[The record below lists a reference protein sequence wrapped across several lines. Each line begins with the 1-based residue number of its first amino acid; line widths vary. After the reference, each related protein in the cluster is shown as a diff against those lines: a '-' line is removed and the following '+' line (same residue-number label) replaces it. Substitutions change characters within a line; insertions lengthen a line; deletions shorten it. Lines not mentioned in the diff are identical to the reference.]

1 MASPNP
7 PAENSPESSDFAA
20 LLGAEI
26 DRDATT
32 ARILDAA
39 LTLFADIGISRVSAD
54 DIARQAGVNRA
65 TLYRR
70 VGAKDVIVRAAL
82 LRETAR
88 VLEQI
93 AARLRHLDP
102 ADPEAAAERVTHGF
116 ATTVTLLRTNPILV
130 KLLAVD
136 RDQTLAAITIGAG
149 DILALATA
157 FVAEQLFATT
167 GAVRDPETLAGMIV
181 RLVHSLVL
189 TPDAP
194 PRLRDEPEL
203 RAFAAGYL
211 TPVLLRTTRSSGVT
225 GAPTRHEM

>member
-1 MASPNP
+1 MASPNSP
-7 PAENSPESSDFAA
+7 DENSPDSSDFAL

-39 LTLFADIGISRVSAD
+39 LALFADIGISRVSAD

-93 AARLRHLDP
+93 STRLRHLDP
-102 ADPEAAAERVTHGF
+102 ADPEAAAERVTLGF
-116 ATTVTLLRTNPILV
+116 ATTVTLLRTNPILM

-136 RDQTLAAITIGAG
+136 RDQTLAAITVGAG

-157 FVAEQLFATT
+157 FVAEELFATT
-167 GAVRDPETLAGMIV
+167 GAVRDPRTVAGMIV
-181 RLVHSLVL
+181 RLVHSLIL

-211 TPVLLRTTRSSGVT
+211 VPVLL
-225 GAPTRHEM
+225 PRHPDTK

>member
-1 MASPNP
+1 MAPPNFP
-7 PAENSPESSDFAA
+7 DENLPGSSTYAQ

-26 DRDATT
+26 DRDSTN

-39 LTLFADIGISRVSAD
+39 LDLFADIGISRVSAD

-82 LRETAR
+82 VRETTR

-93 AARLRHLDP
+93 SSRLRHLDP
-102 ADPEAAAERVTHGF
+102 ADSEAAAERVTLGF
-116 ATTVTLLRTNPILV
+116 ATTVILLRTNPILV

-136 RDQTLAAITIGAG
+136 RDRTLAAITVGAG

-157 FVAEQLFATT
+157 FVAEELFATA
-167 GAVRDPETLAGMIV
+167 GAVRDPETVAGMVV

-211 TPVLLRTTRSSGVT
+211 VPALLPGNRS
-225 GAPTRHEM
+225 

>member
-1 MASPNP
+1 VAPPTSPEQNP
-7 PAENSPESSDFAA
+7 PDPGDYAQ
-20 LLGAEI
+20 LLGAET

-39 LTLFADIGISRVSAD
+39 LSLFADFGISRVSAD
-54 DIARQAGVNRA
+54 DIARKAGVNRA

-70 VGAKDVIVRAAL
+70 VGAKDVVVRGAL

-93 AARLRHLDP
+93 RAGLRHLDP
-102 ADPEAAAERVTHGF
+102 GDPAAAAERVTLGF

-130 KLLAVD
+130 RLLAVD
-136 RDQTLAAITIGAG
+136 REQTLAAITVGAG

-157 FVAEQLFATT
+157 FVAEELFATPGT
-167 GAVRDPETLAGMIV
+167 LGDPRTVAGMIV

-194 PRLRDEPEL
+194 PHLRDESEL
-203 RAFAAGYL
+203 RDFAAGFL
-211 TPVLLRTTRSSGVT
+211 VPFLLPRQGR
-225 GAPTRHEM
+225 

>member
-1 MASPNP
+1 MASPTSPDENP
-7 PAENSPESSDFAA
+7 PGSSDYAL

-26 DRDATT
+26 HRDATT

-39 LTLFADIGISRVSAD
+39 LTLFADFGISRVSAD
-54 DIARQAGVNRA
+54 DIARKAGVNRA

-88 VLEQI
+88 VLEEI
-93 AARLRHLDP
+93 RARLRHLDP
-102 ADPEAAAERVTHGF
+102 ADPAAAAERVTLGF

-136 RDQTLAAITIGAG
+136 RDQTLAAITVGAG

-157 FVAEQLFATT
+157 FVAQELFATP
-167 GAVRDPETLAGMIV
+167 GAVGDPQTVAGMIV

-189 TPDAP
+189 TPGAP
-194 PRLRDEPEL
+194 PHLPGESEL
-203 RAFAAGYL
+203 HAFAAGYL
-211 TPVLLRTTRSSGVT
+211 VPVLLPRR
-225 GAPTRHEM
+225 PE

>member
-1 MASPNP
+1 MASPKSPDENP
-7 PAENSPESSDFAA
+7 PGSRTYAL

-26 DRDATT
+26 DRDSTT

-39 LTLFADIGISRVSAD
+39 LGLFADLGISRVSAD

-70 VGAKDVIVRAAL
+70 LGAKDVIVRAAL

-88 VLEQI
+88 VLDQI
-93 AARLRHLDP
+93 SARLRHLDP
-102 ADPEAAAERVTHGF
+102 GDPEAAAERVTLGF
-116 ATTVTLLRTNPILV
+116 ATTVTLLRSNPILV

-136 RDQTLAAITIGAG
+136 RDQTLAAITVGAG

-157 FVAEQLFATT
+157 FVAEELFATA
-167 GAVRDPETLAGMIV
+167 GAVREPETVAGMVV

-194 PRLRDEPEL
+194 PVLREEPEL
-203 RAFAAGYL
+203 RAFAAAYL
-211 TPVLLRTTRSSGVT
+211 VPALLPGASNTR
-225 GAPTRHEM
+225 

>member
-1 MASPNP
+1 VAPPNFP
-7 PAENSPESSDFAA
+7 DENLPGSSTYAQ

-26 DRDATT
+26 DRDSTN

-39 LTLFADIGISRVSAD
+39 LDLFADIGISRVSAD

-82 LRETAR
+82 VRETTR

-93 AARLRHLDP
+93 SSRLRHLDP
-102 ADPEAAAERVTHGF
+102 ADSEAAAERVTLGF
-116 ATTVTLLRTNPILV
+116 ATTVILLRTNPILV

-136 RDQTLAAITIGAG
+136 RDRTLAAITVGAG

-157 FVAEQLFATT
+157 FVAEELFATA
-167 GAVRDPETLAGMIV
+167 GAVRDPETVAGMVV

-211 TPVLLRTTRSSGVT
+211 VPALLPGNRS
-225 GAPTRHEM
+225 

>member
-1 MASPNP
+1 MSEP
-7 PAENSPESSDFAA
+7 SSYAL
-20 LLGAEI
+20 LLGAEV
-26 DRDATT
+26 DRDRTD

-39 LTLFADIGISRVSAD
+39 LTLFADLGITRVSAD

-70 VGAKDVIVRAAL
+70 IGAKDVIVRAAL

-88 VLEQI
+88 VLDRI
-93 AARLRHLDP
+93 SAALD
-102 ADPEAAAERVTHGF
+102 AVDDPVERVTRGF
-116 ATTVTLLRTNPILV
+116 AVTVTLLRTNPILV

-136 RDQTLAAITIGAG
+136 RDQTLAAITVGAA

-157 FVAEQLFATT
+157 FVAEQILATDR
-167 GAVRDPETLAGMIV
+167 GVRDAHTVAGMIV

-194 PRLRDEPEL
+194 P
-203 RAFAAGYL
+203 
-211 TPVLLRTTRSSGVT
+211 LLRTEADLRTFAGEHLVPLLLPEDT
-225 GAPTRHEM
+225 APQNTVPSP